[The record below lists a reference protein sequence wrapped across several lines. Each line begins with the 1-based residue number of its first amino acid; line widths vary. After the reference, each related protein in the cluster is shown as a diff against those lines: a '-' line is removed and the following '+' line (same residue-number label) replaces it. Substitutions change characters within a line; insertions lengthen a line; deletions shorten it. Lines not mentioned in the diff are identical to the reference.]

1 MLQIIVLVAMFA
13 IVLYGIVSVFT
24 MNDAPNP
31 NCFSDNQDYIES
43 KCPFMSEQN
52 DQGNSE
58 GK

>member
-1 MLQIIVLVAMFA
+1 MFA